1 MHPDRVGVPRD
12 MATTDDLIGTRD
24 SMQRVASHI
33 LARRRHDAVGR
44 FGLRAVPGGIA
55 TPAFGPDDE
64 VLRLAG
70 TWLVV
75 ESRAGGA
82 ARSRALSVPGRSLAE
97 LADFAG
103 ADLDQPLSLGH
114 DTPPVGDPEVP
125 IVMDAAAA
133 AALIDWFE
141 LGTRALDAV
150 LVQAQSPA
158 VVQLW
163 PEHFDLAVDVA
174 TGTGRVNL
182 GASPGDG
189 FHATP
194 YLYVGPWT
202 ADRPGDPGFW
212 NAPFGAELGSE
223 QVTTDADPVATA
235 SAFFTRG
242 LTVLA

>member
-1 MHPDRVGVPRD
+1 MGPIRVGFHRG
-12 MATTDDLIGTRD
+12 MATTDDLTGTRD
-24 SMQRVASHI
+24 SMQRVAGHI
-33 LARRRHDAVGR
+33 LARRRHAAVGR
-44 FGLRAVPGGIA
+44 FGLRVVPGGMA

-70 TWLVV
+70 TWLIV
-75 ESRAGGA
+75 ESRAGGE
-82 ARSRALSVPGRSLAE
+82 ARSRSMSIPGRSLAE

-103 ADLDQPLSLGH
+103 ADLDQPLTLGH
-114 DTPPVGDPEVP
+114 DTPPVGDPETP
-125 IVMDAAAA
+125 IVMDPAAAA
-133 AALIDWFE
+133 TLLDWFE
-141 LGTRALDAV
+141 LGSRALDAV

-202 ADRPGDPGFW
+202 SDRPGEPDFW
-212 NAPFGAELGSE
+212 NAPFGAVVGSE
-223 QVTTDADPVATA
+223 TVSAQADPVAAAT
-235 SAFFTRG
+235 SFFVRG
-242 LTVLA
+242 LALLG